1 MLHKSNGVSQTVR
14 YINTYTYNLIGD
26 AYQFGHAVDTD
37 HEKAIKWCMR
47 GAEYNDGYS
56 QLDISK
62 KYLNSPRYFK
72 GGNSMHGSLN
82 MSRSADPM
90 LSIVQQEKLTSFL
103 MFD

>member
-1 MLHKSNGVSQTVR
+1 MEKYFKRSAKTIS
-14 YINTYTYNLIGD
+14 TYTYNLIGD

-62 KYLNSPRYFK
+62 IYLNSPRYFK
-72 GGNSMHGSLN
+72 GGNSLHESLN
-82 MSRSADPM
+82 MSRIVDPL
-90 LSIVQQEKLTSFL
+90 LSIVQQGVRSRKTHQFSHV
-103 MFD
+103 